1 MNAPDRDRTLDPLL
15 RRPGIHATRGHG
27 DDCLD
32 VETLAAWMDGGL
44 DRSAAASAELHMSTC
59 ARCQALVATMARAE
73 STELRQGTS
82 GDSAPVPWWRL
93 NLRWLAPL
101 AAGATA
107 AVLWTV
113 VPDRQGPVSIAE
125 RQAPAAAGSRPEAS
139 IEQRAEV
146 PKAEGF
152 AAPLPQAA
160 PERERLGASPEAKR
174 TEKAEAG
181 APPSPPTETIVV
193 AGQPPVAETSSAAV
207 AEARPPDPP
216 PSAAAAPAA
225 PPAPDAGR
233 RADAALFKAPVFLD
247 VPTPNPAIR
256 WRVSTS
262 AIERTTDGGSTW
274 TVGAIAPRTV
284 VLAGSAPSTEVCWLA
299 GRSGAVLLTT
309 DGGTW
314 RRVAAPSTADIVAVS
329 ATDDL
334 NAVVRTADG
343 QAFRTEDG
351 GATWSANPY

>member
-1 MNAPDRDRTLDPLL
+1 MNAPDRDRALHQLL
-15 RRPGIHATRGHG
+15 RRPGIHAQPGHG

-44 DRSAAASAELHMSTC
+44 EHSAAASAESHMAAC

-73 STELRQGTS
+73 SAELTEGTS
-82 GDSAPVPWWRL
+82 GAAAPVPWWRL

-107 AVLWTV
+107 VVLWTV
-113 VPDRQGPVSIAE
+113 VPDQQGPVSIAE
-125 RQAPAAAGSRPEAS
+125 RQAPAAAPSLPEAS
-139 IEQRAEV
+139 IEQRVEV

-152 AAPLPQAA
+152 AAPPPQATRQ
-160 PERERLGASPEAKR
+160 RERQ
-174 TEKAEAG
+174 G
-181 APPSPPTETIVV
+181 APPEPKRSEQAKAAEPLSPPTETIVV
-193 AGQPPVAETSSAAV
+193 TGQSPVADTSSAPV
-207 AEARPPDPP
+207 AQDRPPAPP
-216 PSAAAAPAA
+216 PAAAASAA
-225 PPAPDAGR
+225 PPAPDAAGR
-233 RADAALFKAPVFLD
+233 RADAPLFSARAFLD
-247 VPTPNPAIR
+247 VPTPDAAIR

-262 AIERTTDGGSTW
+262 AIERTSDDGSTW
-274 TVGAIAPRTV
+274 TASAIAPPTV
-284 VLAGSAPSTEVCWLA
+284 ILAGSAPSTEVCWLA

-314 RRVAAPSTADIVAVS
+314 RRVTAPSAADIVAVT

-343 QAFRTEDG
+343 QAFRTKDG